1 MKLEVALQKIRGTN
15 KSIRRKAWEKGL
27 RKIYIKQENP
37 FIKEE
42 LELYVMGKNSI
53 PYYTIWEPRR
63 GEELETDWVICR

>member
-15 KSIRRKAWEKGL
+15 KSIRRKVWEKGL
-27 RKIYIKQENP
+27 REIYIKQENP